1 MVERQRALQ
10 SMIFKT
16 ILRPLLFNCDAETA
30 HRFTINALAFAPVL
44 SAPVF
49 DPVLGITVAGLDFA
63 SPVGLAAG
71 FDKDAEVWR
80 EMLGLGFGFVE
91 VGSITPRPQGGNP
104 KPRLFRL
111 IEDEGVIN
119 RMGFNNR
126 GHDAAVLRLSGRL
139 TGRKTGSRTGIVGV
153 NLGANKDSDDR
164 IADYTSGVRL
174 FAPLADYLAI
184 NISSPNTPGLRGLQQ
199 GDALIDLLDAVAD
212 ARGPSGPPMFLK
224 IAPDLSRAELDDV
237 AKAVAGRIDALIMG
251 NTTLSRDGLTSQHR
265 DEGGGLSGKPLA
277 AIARRSLID
286 LRRATGGSIPIV
298 AAGGID
304 SAEEAYARIR
314 VGASLVQIYS
324 AMVYHGPGLARSI
337 ADGLAALLKRDG
349 FAALS
354 DAVGIDD

>member
-1 MVERQRALQ
+1 
-10 SMIFKT
+10 MIFKT

-44 SAPVF
+44 GVPVF
-49 DPVLGITVAGLDFA
+49 DPVLRITVAGLDFA

-80 EMLGLGFGFVE
+80 KMLGLGFGFVE
-91 VGSITPRPQGGNP
+91 VGSITPRPQDGNP

-126 GHDAAVLRLSGRL
+126 GHDAAMLRLSERL
-139 TGRKTGSRTGIVGV
+139 TGQKTGPRTGIVGI
-153 NLGANKDSDDR
+153 NLGANKESPDR
-164 IADYTSGVRL
+164 IADYAAGVRI

-199 GDALIDLLDAVAD
+199 GDALSDLLAAVAD
-212 ARGPSGPPMFLK
+212 ARGPSGPPIFLK
-224 IAPDLSRAELDDV
+224 LAPDLSSAELDDV
-237 AKAVAGRIDALIMG
+237 AKAVAGKVDALIMG
-251 NTTLSRDGLTSQHR
+251 NTTLSRDSLTSRHR

-277 AIARRSLID
+277 TIARAALVD
-286 LRRATGGSIPIV
+286 LRKATGGGIPIV

-304 SAEEAYARIR
+304 SGDEAYARIR
-314 VGASLVQIYS
+314 MGASLIQIYS

-337 ADGLAALLKRDG
+337 AGRLAELLKRDG
-349 FAALS
+349 FATLS

>member
-1 MVERQRALQ
+1 
-10 SMIFKT
+10 MIFKT

-44 SAPVF
+44 DAPVF
-49 DPVLGITVAGLDFA
+49 DPVLRITVAGLDFA

-91 VGSITPRPQGGNP
+91 VGSITPRPQVGNL

-126 GHDAAVLRLSGRL
+126 GHDAAVARLAGRMH
-139 TGRKTGSRTGIVGV
+139 GQRTGIVGV
-153 NLGANKDSDDR
+153 NLGANKDSEDR
-164 IADYTSGVRL
+164 IADYATGVRT

-199 GDALIDLLDAVAD
+199 GDALADLLDAVAD
-212 ARGPSGPPMFLK
+212 ARGPSGPPIFLK
-224 IAPDLSRAELDDV
+224 LAPDLSSAELDDV
-237 AKAVAGRIDALIMG
+237 AKAIAGKVDALIMG
-251 NTTLSRDGLTSQHR
+251 NTTLSRNGLASRHR
-265 DEGGGLSGKPLA
+265 DEGGGLSGKPLGT
-277 AIARRSLID
+277 IARAALID
-286 LRRATGGSIPIV
+286 LRKATGGGIPIV

-314 VGASLVQIYS
+314 MGASLIQIYS
-324 AMVYHGPGLARSI
+324 AMVYHGPGMARSI
-337 ADGLAALLKRDG
+337 ADRLAGLLKRDG